1 MRDRSAVGDDV
12 CLSSSSSFSRLNASS
27 SSDAST
33 DTLTFTLIF
42 LLVLRSQ
49 GGARRTTSIQQSLQ
63 GFGRN
68 AVRCRCHVQGRRS
81 FNVGLPVGPETVSLY
96 RQGLHDGSERVDAFR
111 RLTRRV
117 QNGVPRGSVSPRSRL
132 LAGACVSH
140 AALEDA
146 RPSGPVS
153 YAPPCTRAR
162 RRDNEGRLLRRS
174 SIYSWIVAATSKLRP
189 TLFSRVLFVRI
200 NPTYIS
206 PPKTNRLMVYLKACS
221 LPLQCYQPCIFPV

>member
-1 MRDRSAVGDDV
+1 MHPPHIV
-12 CLSSSSSFSRLNASS
+12 CLDRHPHFHFDFPPCLEESRWCSEN
-27 SSDAST
+27 DKHPT
-33 DTLTFTLIF
+33 
-42 LLVLRSQ
+42 
-49 GGARRTTSIQQSLQ
+49 QSLQ

-140 AALEDA
+140 AALEDV
-146 RPSGPVS
+146 RPSGPVTTQHH
-153 YAPPCTRAR
+153 AHERAVETTKV
-162 RRDNEGRLLRRS
+162 DCCRS
-174 SIYSWIVAATSKLRP
+174 SICWIVAATISCVPRC
-189 TLFSRVLFVRI
+189 FRGYFCANQSNI
-200 NPTYIS
+200 YS
-206 PPKTNRLMVYLKACS
+206 PPKTNRLVYFKACS
-221 LPLQCYQPCIFPV
+221 LPLSMLSTMIFPV